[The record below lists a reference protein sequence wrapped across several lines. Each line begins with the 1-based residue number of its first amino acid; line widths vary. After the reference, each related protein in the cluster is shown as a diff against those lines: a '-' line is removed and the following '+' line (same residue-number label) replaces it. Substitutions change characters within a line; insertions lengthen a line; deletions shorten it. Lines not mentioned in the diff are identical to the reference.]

1 MPESNKSSKRIS
13 PQKLSNLKVVV
24 LCIAAATTFWILNAL
39 NKDDYTT
46 VVDYPIELTYDKEK
60 YIAVETIPEQIKI
73 EIRGNGWDLLR
84 KYFKLNTLPFPIS
97 LQNPD
102 SKNFIRTTDF
112 RRDLGEYLSP
122 SSIISILDDSVKFK
136 IDRIETIIIPAL
148 ADSSSYSLAKN
159 YRLLSTPQ
167 FNPAEIS
174 LTGPSSILELMKGG
188 IQIGIKEQ
196 KIKSDLSKEIAI
208 QLPEEIRDLVTI
220 KEEKVTV
227 TIDVVA
233 FLEGNKRLK
242 IQKLNFPKSV
252 SLSNEEVSIVMDYLI
267 DERSVEDLKE
277 LEFEAVLNYFKRNK
291 VDSTITVEVRPMPKF
306 LDQIRI
312 SPSIV
317 KLRYENQAN

>member
-1 MPESNKSSKRIS
+1 LPDSNKSSKRIS

-46 VVDYPIELTYDKEK
+46 VVDYPIELSYDKEK
-60 YIAVETIPEQIKI
+60 YMAVEKEPAQIQI

-84 KYFKLNTLPFPIS
+84 KYFKLNTLPFLVS
-97 LQNPD
+97 LENPAA
-102 SKNFIRTTDF
+102 KNFIRTTDL
-112 RRDLGEYLSP
+112 RRNLGEFLSP
-122 SSIISILDDSVKFK
+122 TTVISILDDSLKFK
-136 IDRIETIIIPAL
+136 IDRIQTLKVPAIV
-148 ADSSSYSLAKN
+148 DSSSYSLAKN
-159 YRLLSTPQ
+159 YRLLSSPQ

-174 LTGPSSILELMKGG
+174 LTGPSSILEQLKGG
-188 IQIGIKEQ
+188 IQIAINEQ
-196 KIKSDLSKEIAI
+196 KIKSDLSKE
-208 QLPEEIRDLVTI
+208 LVVKVPEEIEALVSS
-220 KEEKVTV
+220 KEEMVTV
-227 TIDVVA
+227 TFDVIA

-242 IQKLNFPKSV
+242 IRKLNFPKSV

-277 LEFEAVLNYFKRNK
+277 MEFEAILNYSKRNK
-291 VDSTITVEVRPMPKF
+291 VDSTITIEVRPMPKF

-317 KLRYENQAN
+317 KLRYGN

>member
-1 MPESNKSSKRIS
+1 LPDSNKSSKRIS

-46 VVDYPIELTYDKEK
+46 VVDYPIELSYDKEK
-60 YIAVETIPEQIKI
+60 YMAVEKEPDQIQI

-84 KYFKLNTLPFPIS
+84 KYFKLNTLPFTVS
-97 LQNPD
+97 LENPAA
-102 SKNFIRTTDF
+102 KNFIRTTDL

-122 SSIISILDDSVKFK
+122 TTVISILDDSLKFK
-136 IDRIETIIIPAL
+136 IDRIQILKVPVIV
-148 ADSSSYSLAKN
+148 DSSSYSLAKN
-159 YRLLSTPQ
+159 YRLLSSPQ

-174 LTGPSSILELMKGG
+174 LTGPSSILEQLKGG
-188 IQIGIKEQ
+188 IQIAINEQ
-196 KIKSDLSKEIAI
+196 KIKSDLSKELVIK
-208 QLPEEIRDLVTI
+208 LPEEIESLVSS
-220 KEEKVTV
+220 KEETVTV
-227 TIDVVA
+227 TFDIIA

-242 IQKLNFPKSV
+242 IKKLNFPKSV

-267 DERSVEDLKE
+267 DERNVEDLKE
-277 LEFEAVLNYFKRNK
+277 MEFEAILNYSKRNK
-291 VDSTITVEVRPMPKF
+291 ADSTIAIEVRPMPKF

-317 KLRYENQAN
+317 KLRYEN

>member
-1 MPESNKSSKRIS
+1 MPDSNKSSKRIS
-13 PQKLSNLKVVV
+13 PKKLSNLKVVV

-46 VVDYPIELTYDKEK
+46 VVDYPIELSYDREK
-60 YIAVETIPEQIKI
+60 YMAVEKEPDQIQI

-84 KYFKLNTLPFPIS
+84 KYFKLNTLPFLVS
-97 LQNPD
+97 LENPA
-102 SKNFIRTTDF
+102 SKNFIRTTDL

-122 SSIISILDDSVKFK
+122 TTVLSILDDSLKFK
-136 IDRIETIIIPAL
+136 IDRIQTLKIPAI

-159 YRLLSTPQ
+159 YRLLSSPQ
-167 FNPAEIS
+167 FNPAEIT
-174 LTGPSSILELMKGG
+174 LTGPSSILAQLKSG
-188 IQIGIKEQ
+188 IQVEIKEQ
-196 KIKSDLSKEIAI
+196 KIKSDFSKELVVK
-208 QLPEEIRDLVTI
+208 LPKEIEALVSS
-220 KEEKVTV
+220 KEETVTV

-267 DERSVEDLKE
+267 DERSIEDLKE
-277 LEFEAVLNYFKRNK
+277 MEFEAILNYSKRNK
-291 VDSTITVEVRPMPKF
+291 ADSTIEVVVRPMPKF

-317 KLRYENQAN
+317 KLRYGN

>member
-1 MPESNKSSKRIS
+1 MPDSNKSSKRIS

-46 VVDYPIELTYDKEK
+46 VVDYPIELSYDKEK
-60 YIAVETIPEQIKI
+60 YMAVEKEPAQIQI

-84 KYFKLNTLPFPIS
+84 KYFKLNTLPFLVS
-97 LQNPD
+97 LENPAA
-102 SKNFIRTTDF
+102 KNFIRTTDL
-112 RRDLGEYLSP
+112 RRNLGEFLSP
-122 SSIISILDDSVKFK
+122 TTVISILDDSLKFK
-136 IDRIETIIIPAL
+136 IDRIQTLKVPAIV
-148 ADSSSYSLAKN
+148 DSSSYSLAKN
-159 YRLLSTPQ
+159 YRLLSSPQ

-174 LTGPSSILELMKGG
+174 LTGPSSILEQLKGG
-188 IQIGIKEQ
+188 IQIAINEQ
-196 KIKSDLSKEIAI
+196 KIKSDLSKE
-208 QLPEEIRDLVTI
+208 LVVKVPEEIEALVSS
-220 KEEKVTV
+220 KEEMVTV
-227 TIDVVA
+227 TFDVIA

-242 IQKLNFPKSV
+242 IRKLNFPKSV

-277 LEFEAVLNYFKRNK
+277 MEFEAILNYSKRNK
-291 VDSTITVEVRPMPKF
+291 VDSTITIEVRPMPKF

-317 KLRYENQAN
+317 KLRYGN

>member
-1 MPESNKSSKRIS
+1 LPDTNKSSKRIS

-46 VVDYPIELTYDKEK
+46 VVDYPIELSYDKEK
-60 YIAVETIPEQIKI
+60 YMAVEKEPDQIQI

-84 KYFKLNTLPFPIS
+84 KYFKLNTLPFLVS
-97 LQNPD
+97 LDNPAA
-102 SKNFIRTTDF
+102 KNFIRTTDL

-122 SSIISILDDSVKFK
+122 TTVISILDDSLKFK
-136 IDRIETIIIPAL
+136 IDRIQTLKVPAIV
-148 ADSSSYSLAKN
+148 DSSSYSLAKN
-159 YRLLSTPQ
+159 YRLLSSPK

-174 LTGPSSILELMKGG
+174 LTGPSSILEQLKGG
-188 IQIGIKEQ
+188 IQIAINEQ
-196 KIKSDLSKEIAI
+196 KIKSDLSKELVVKLPKEIAS
-208 QLPEEIRDLVTI
+208 LVSS
-220 KEEKVTV
+220 KEETVTV
-227 TIDVVA
+227 TLDVIA

-277 LEFEAVLNYFKRNK
+277 MEFEAILNYSKRNK
-291 VDSTITVEVRPMPKF
+291 ADSTITIEVRPMPKF

-317 KLRYENQAN
+317 KLRYEN

>member
-1 MPESNKSSKRIS
+1 LPDTNKSSKRIS

-46 VVDYPIELTYDKEK
+46 VVDYPIELSYDKEK
-60 YIAVETIPEQIKI
+60 YMAVEKEPDQIQI

-84 KYFKLNTLPFPIS
+84 KYFKLNTLPFLVS
-97 LQNPD
+97 LENPAA
-102 SKNFIRTTDF
+102 KNFIRTTDL

-122 SSIISILDDSVKFK
+122 TTVISILDDSLKFK
-136 IDRIETIIIPAL
+136 IDKIQTLKVPVI
-148 ADSSSYSLAKN
+148 ADSSNYSLAKN
-159 YRLLSTPQ
+159 YRLLSSPQ

-174 LTGPSSILELMKGG
+174 LTGPSSILEQLKGG
-188 IQIGIKEQ
+188 IQIAINEQ
-196 KIKSDLSKEIAI
+196 KIKSDLSKELEVKLPKEIAS
-208 QLPEEIRDLVTI
+208 LVSS
-220 KEEKVTV
+220 KEETVTV
-227 TIDVVA
+227 TFDIIA

-242 IQKLNFPKSV
+242 IKKLNFPKSV

-277 LEFEAVLNYFKRNK
+277 MEFEAILNYSKRNK
-291 VDSTITVEVRPMPKF
+291 ADSTITIEVRPMPKF

-317 KLRYENQAN
+317 KLRYEN